1 MEGALQGVG
10 ATQASNLGRGEGE
23 SGAPRLAPAPER
35 EGEHL
40 EPKHRHEVGLN
51 RLDVVRVCWTHEAE
65 LRRAQICYAG
75 AKSGQP
81 EHRKRFITS
90 GRRSGRLDAP
100 SRAPSGQH
108 TGRTSPASSGG
119 GDLAQERPRVGEMR
133 QGRESGFDRGSK
145 GSRG

>member
-10 ATQASNLGRGEGE
+10 ATRASNLGHGEGE
-23 SGAPRLAPAPER
+23 SGAPRLAPALER

-40 EPKHRHEVGLN
+40 EPKHRHGAGLN
-51 RLDVVRVCWTHEAE
+51 RLDVVRVRRTREAE
-65 LRRAQICYAG
+65 LWRARICYDG

-81 EHRKRFITS
+81 EHGERFITS

-108 TGRTSPASSGG
+108 TGRTSPASSGDG
-119 GDLAQERPRVGEMR
+119 G
-133 QGRESGFDRGSK
+133 
-145 GSRG
+145 